1 MRMRVQ
7 SLGLLS
13 VLRIRRCHELWCRSQ
28 MQLGFGIAMAQI
40 QPLALELLYAL
51 PPTPQKKKKKKKKK
65 KKWAEN
71 LNRHFLKD
79 IQMAK

>member
-1 MRMRVQ
+1 MRMRVR

-13 VLRIRRCHELWCRSQ
+13 VLRIQRCHELWCRSQ

-40 QPLALELLYAL
+40 QPLAWELLYA
-51 PPTPQKKKKKKKKK
+51 TPATSLKKKK

-71 LNRHFLKD
+71 QNRNFLKD